1 MIDLHAH
8 STASDGTLTPAELMR
23 AAAAAG
29 LDVVALTDH
38 DTTAGWAP
46 AAAALP
52 AGLTLVPGA
61 ELSCRWF
68 GADPRIPLHLLGER
82 YRVPKKDLDV
92 FAALALVRGAGGVAV
107 FAHPRATRR
116 GRTVPDSLIVELAA
130 AGLFGLEADHDD
142 HSPAERAHVRALAAS
157 LGLVATGSSDF
168 HGANKTVRLGANT
181 TDPGVYAAIV
191 AAASGYAPLG
201 EPADLG

>member
-1 MIDLHAH
+1 MQPCRPESRHR
-8 STASDGTLTPAELMR
+8 GTDQSHQYGTP
-23 AAAAAG
+23 
-29 LDVVALTDH
+29 
-38 DTTAGWAP
+38 
-46 AAAALP
+46 
-52 AGLTLVPGA
+52 
-61 ELSCRWF
+61 
-68 GADPRIPLHLLGER
+68 
-82 YRVPKKDLDV
+82 
-92 FAALALVRGAGGVAV
+92 
-107 FAHPRATRR
+107 
-116 GRTVPDSLIVELAA
+116 
-130 AGLFGLEADHDD
+130 EADHDD